1 MSSRFATITSAAISG
16 IEVKDQMR
24 MNLQGIRTLDPDQ
37 PYRVLITLNLGEGSG
52 EEKCG
57 FALSFEK
64 AVRLLKIVGIGGGV
78 NGAQPRIITAQGRDG
93 TENIGRPDE
102 RENGGVFWMLPERSR
117 S

>member
-1 MSSRFATITSAAISG
+1 MSSRFANITYAAISR

-24 MNLQGIRTLDPDQ
+24 STSQDTRILDPDR
-37 PYRVLITLNLGEGSG
+37 PYRVSITLNLGEGSR
-52 EEKCG
+52 ESCG
-57 FALSFEK
+57 FALPFEK

-102 RENGGVFWMLPERSR
+102 RENGGVFWMLPGRSR

>member
-1 MSSRFATITSAAISG
+1 MSSRFTTITSAAISG
-16 IEVKDQMR
+16 IEVKDQLCS
-24 MNLQGIRTLDPDQ
+24 NSQGIRTLDPEQ
-37 PYRVLITLNLGEGSG
+37 PYRVSITLNLGEGTG
-52 EEKCG
+52 ENCG

-78 NGAQPRIITAQGRDG
+78 NGAQPRIITAQGRYS

>member
-1 MSSRFATITSAAISG
+1 MSSRFAHTTSAAISS
-16 IEVKDQMR
+16 IEVKKQMR
-24 MNLQGIRTLDPDQ
+24 TDSQGIRTLDPDQ
-37 PYRVLITLNLGEGSG
+37 PYRVSITLNLGEGSR
-52 EEKCG
+52 ENCG
-57 FALSFEK
+57 FALPFEK

-102 RENGGVFWMLPERSR
+102 RENGGVFWMLPEHSR

>member
-1 MSSRFATITSAAISG
+1 MFSRFATSTSAAISG

-24 MNLQGIRTLDPDQ
+24 MNLQGIRTPDPEQ
-37 PYRVLITLNLGEGSG
+37 PYRVSITLNLGEGTV
-52 EEKCG
+52 ENCG

-78 NGAQPRIITAQGRDG
+78 NGAQPRILTVQGPDG
-93 TENIGRPDE
+93 TDNIGRPDE
-102 RENGGVFWMLPERSR
+102 RENGGVFWMLPGRSR

>member
-16 IEVKDQMR
+16 IEVKDQLCS
-24 MNLQGIRTLDPDQ
+24 NSQGIRTLDPEQ
-37 PYRVLITLNLGEGSG
+37 PYRVSITLNLGEGTG
-52 EEKCG
+52 ENCG

-78 NGAQPRIITAQGRDG
+78 NGAQPRIITAQGRYS